1 MPLLDELYFGNSLQA
16 WMTAGGV
23 AALAVLLLGVTKKF
37 LVGRLSRIAER
48 TPADID
54 DLIVDIIKQI
64 RFFFLLIISLYAGTL
79 FLALSPALTRVIQ
92 SLAVISLLIQG
103 ALWGNMI
110 ITFWLS
116 KTMKKRM
123 EEDASSAT
131 TLSALGFISRLLLW
145 SVILLLALDNLG
157 VNITT
162 LVAGLGVGGIAIALA
177 LQTILGDLFSS
188 LSIVLDKPFVIGDF
202 IIVNEYLGS
211 VEYIG
216 LKTTRIRSLSGEQII
231 FSNSDLLQS
240 RIRNYKRMFERRIV
254 FTIGVTYQT
263 PYEKV
268 AWIPGKMKEIIEAQ
282 PLARF
287 DRAHFKEYGDS
298 ALVYEGVYYVKNPDF
313 VASMDTQQVINL
325 ELFKAF
331 AEKGIEFAYPT
342 RTVHVVQQPVAGLV
356 HGGAR
361 ETAHQGSI

>member
-1 MPLLDELYFGNSLQA
+1 MPLLQELYFGNPLQA
-16 WMTAGGV
+16 WMTAGSVAV
-23 AALAVLLLGVTKKF
+23 AAILLLEVIKRL
-37 LVGRLSRIAER
+37 LVGRLSRIAET
-48 TPADID
+48 TPTDLD
-54 DLIVDIIKQI
+54 DLVVDLIKQV
-64 RFFFLLIISLYAGTL
+64 RFFFRLVISIYAGTL
-79 FLALSPALTRVIQ
+79 FLNLSPGLTRVTQ
-92 SLAVISLLIQG
+92 SLVIISLLVQG
-103 ALWGNMI
+103 ALWGNKV
-110 ITFWLS
+110 ITFWLG
-116 KTMKKRM
+116 KTMKKRI
-123 EEDASSAT
+123 EEDAASAT

-202 IIVNEYLGS
+202 IIVDEYLGS

-216 LKTTRIRSLSGEQII
+216 LKTTRIRSLSGEQIV

-240 RIRNYKRMFERRIV
+240 RIRNYKRMFERRSV
-254 FTIGVTYQT
+254 FTVGVTYQT

-268 AWIPGKMKEIIEAQ
+268 AWIPSKMKEIIEAQ
-282 PLARF
+282 PSARF

-298 ALVYEGVYYVKNPDF
+298 ALVYEAVYYVKSPDYN
-313 VASMDTQQVINL
+313 VYMDTQQAINL

-331 AEKGIEFAYPT
+331 AGNGIDFAYPT
-342 RTVHVVQQPVAGLV
+342 RTLHVVQEPVAGPVNADHLNP
-356 HGGAR
+356 AKR
-361 ETAHQGSI
+361 GSP

>member
-23 AALAVLLLGVTKKF
+23 AALAVFLLGVTKKF
-37 LVGRLSRIAER
+37 LVGRLSRIAEN

-116 KTMKKRM
+116 KMMKKRM

-145 SVILLLALDNLG
+145 SVIMLLALDNLG

-313 VASMDTQQVINL
+313 AAYMDTQQVINL

-342 RTVHVVQQPVAGLV
+342 RTVHVVQQPVAGPV